1 MESLYKNDSINIY
14 LINNKLNIHFLEEA
28 MTEEIFENIKK
39 YITLFLNICNKKN
52 TQFYFVYNF
61 TKISIKN
68 YTNILSYAKT
78 GGDFLNSIKNIL
90 DKHLIGTIIITEN
103 SIAESLFNLVLT
115 FYTPVKPIKFFKSNE
130 IIDYNFN

>member
-39 YITLFLNICNKKN
+39 YVTLFLNICSKKN
-52 TQFYFVYNF
+52 TQFYFVYDF
-61 TKISIKN
+61 TKLSIKN
-68 YTNILSYAKT
+68 YANILSYGKS
-78 GGDFLNSIKNIL
+78 GGNFLNSVKNIIE
-90 DKHLIGTIIITEN
+90 KHLIGTIIITEN

-115 FYTPVKPIKFFKSNE
+115 FYNPVKPIKFYKSNE